1 MMCRYKGLV
10 IETSRGHRSMLIHIQ
25 DIGHMDVTVLTGM
38 MDLDMGTGIMT
49 AMVAL
54 AAMVEAT
61 ADMTV
66 TITVV
71 MDTTV
76 DIGTMMAYLVLQS
89 LPRLILAEMV
99 TGVVEA
105 RAVVRAVARTVV
117 RVAVQVVVMVAA
129 AHQARRQL
137 HGHLQTMFSVTKCSK

>member
-10 IETSRGHRSMLIHIQ
+10 IETSRGHRSMLIRIP
-25 DIGHMDVTVLTGM
+25 DIGHMDVMALTGM
-38 MDLDMGTGIMT
+38 MDTDMGTGIMT

-54 AAMVEAT
+54 AAMVALVAMVEAT

-76 DIGTMMAYLVLQS
+76 DMDTMLAYLVLQF
-89 LPRLILAEMV
+89 LPRRILAVMATE
-99 TGVVEA
+99 VVEA
-105 RAVVRAVARTVV
+105 PAVVQVVA
-117 RVAVQVVVMVAA
+117 QVVVMVAA
-129 AHQARRQL
+129 THQARRQL
-137 HGHLQTMFSVTKCSK
+137 HGHLQTMVSLTKCSK